1 VCAVAAFESGLD
13 AVGSLRELS
22 LDMLRAEAWV
32 QERRFARRETSD
44 QAAGLE
50 LFRRAITERDDD
62 AWDAIMIVYREGLI
76 AQAGRNVLS
85 QLVGERIAVCADL
98 AFERFWHA
106 TRSGCVQKFDDLGAI
121 LKYLKMCFGSVL
133 LDEAR
138 ARRRRLLE
146 VPLEELSGE
155 RCLAADA
162 SSHVIDEAG
171 AEELWYEVKRQLA
184 SSNERLVAYLS
195 LVRGLTP
202 AEIAMRHPDRFETVI
217 HVYRVKR
224 NILVRLRRSPSI
236 QRWRDENCA
245 VLE

>member
-1 VCAVAAFESGLD
+1 
-13 AVGSLRELS
+13 
-22 LDMLRAEAWV
+22 
-32 QERRFARRETSD
+32 
-44 QAAGLE
+44 
-50 LFRRAITERDDD
+50 
-62 AWDAIMIVYREGLI
+62 
-76 AQAGRNVLS
+76 
-85 QLVGERIAVCADL
+85 
-98 AFERFWHA
+98 
-106 TRSGCVQKFDDLGAI
+106 VQKFDDLGAI

-138 ARRRRLLE
+138 ARRRRVLE
-146 VPLEELSGE
+146 VPLDELSGE

-162 SSHVIDEAG
+162 SSHVIDEAS
-171 AEELWYEVKRQLA
+171 AEELWYEIKRQLA
-184 SSNERLVAYLS
+184 SNNERLVAYLS

-236 QRWRDENCA
+236 QRWRDANCA